1 IILLLTNLLLIIFY
15 FSPHLP
21 DLHSFPTRRSSDLF
35 LTFGEYRLLA
45 KEGATIGTAG
55 VQAWVRGASGGCGAS
70 SDGDARI
77 GLYERRPLDRKS
89 TRLNSSHVSIS
100 YAVFCLKK
108 KSNA

>member
-1 IILLLTNLLLIIFY
+1 MLVAVTPRCA
-15 FSPHLP
+15 S
-21 DLHSFPTRRSSDLF
+21 RGLF

-77 GLYERRPLDRKS
+77 GLYERRPLVKMTMS
-89 TRLNSSHVSIS
+89 TAATVTTMVAGTNPDEVPPGMNALND
-100 YAVFCLKK
+100 
-108 KSNA
+108 